1 MAALERPAESDF
13 PQNEERQC
21 DNVCTCRGQKSLKG
35 KQWWFHL
42 CNSLDGK
49 ENICLVSKQQTGFSK
64 PKTTL
69 LCCTSGMHC
78 VHLGE

>member
-1 MAALERPAESDF
+1 MGAEVI
-13 PQNEERQC
+13 E
-21 DNVCTCRGQKSLKG
+21 G
-35 KQWWFHL
+35 KTVVVPL

-69 LCCTSGMHC
+69 LRCTSGMHC